1 MTGNPLSGILSIAF
15 LAAAATAV
23 PANGLVPSPA
33 RDRADQDVARLAE
46 EVDRRIDARLA
57 EAKVRPAPPADD
69 AEYLRR
75 VYLDLAGRIPSVAE
89 ARAFLDSRRPDR
101 RSRLVKDLLAGPAFA
116 NHFTTTW
123 RAALLPRADANN
135 LARIFA
141 PAFEAWL
148 RRQFVD
154 NTPYDR
160 LVRELLTVPVEPA
173 LKPPLDVTKLRSSPG
188 PIGFFLARQLQPED
202 LAAVTT
208 QVFLGVKLECAQCHN
223 HPFAKWTRKQFWET
237 AAFFNGFKR
246 ANPRALFGPATEDAS
261 RREIQIPNS
270 KRVVQASFLDGQAP
284 RWQDGDV
291 PRRKLADWL
300 TAAGNPYF
308 ARAAVNRVWAHFLGA
323 GLVDPID
330 EMGDENAPSHPEVLD
345 ALAEGF
351 VRHGYDLRFLIRA
364 VTATR
369 AYQRSAAGPD
379 RDKTG
384 RLFERMPVRGLTPE
398 QLFDSLAQATG
409 HVDAAPAPERA
420 FLFFRDASPRA
431 EFLREFASPEA
442 ATERRPTILQA
453 LKLMNGRFIADATS
467 LARSETLAAVADAP
481 FLSTAER
488 VEVLFLATLS
498 RRPRADEAV
507 RFTRYVEERAPARE
521 ALADVFWALLNS
533 GEFLLN
539 H

>member
-1 MTGNPLSGILSIAF
+1 MTANPLFRMLPIAILVAFAAIPASGLPAA
-15 LAAAATAV
+15 LARARTDSDAV
-23 PANGLVPSPA
+23 
-33 RDRADQDVARLAE
+33 RLAE

-57 EAKVRPAPPADD
+57 VVRVRPAPPADD
-69 AEYLRR
+69 AEFLRR

-101 RSRLVKDLLAGPAFA
+101 RPRLVEELLAGPAFA

-123 RAALLPRADANN
+123 RAVLMPQTDANN
-135 LARIFA
+135 LGRIFA
-141 PAFEAWL
+141 PGFEAWL
-148 RRQFVD
+148 RQQFVD

-173 LKPPLDVTKLRSSPG
+173 LKAPLDLNKLRSSPN
-188 PIGFFLARQLQPED
+188 PVGFFLARELQPES

-208 QVFLGVKLECAQCHN
+208 QVFLGVKLECAQCHD
-223 HPFAKWTRKQFWET
+223 HPFAKWTRQQFWET

-246 ANPRALFGPATEDAS
+246 ANPKAVFGPATEDPT

-270 KRVVQASFLDGQAP
+270 KGKAQATYLDGQTP
-284 RWQDGDV
+284 RWRDGDV
-291 PRRKLADWL
+291 PRRVLADWL
-300 TAAGNPYF
+300 TAAENPYF
-308 ARAAVNRVWAHFLGA
+308 ARATANRVWAHFLGA

-330 EMGDENAPSHPEVLD
+330 EMGDENGPSHPEVLD
-345 ALAEGF
+345 ALADGF
-351 VRHGYDLRFLIRA
+351 VRHGYDLRFLIRTI
-364 VTATR
+364 TATR
-369 AYQRSAAGPD
+369 AYQRSASGPD
-379 RDKTG
+379 RDKAE
-384 RLFERMPVRGLTPE
+384 RLFERMPVRGLSRE

-409 HVDAAPAPERA
+409 HVDAMPAAERA

-431 EFLREFASPEA
+431 EFLREFASPES
-442 ATERRPTILQA
+442 ATERKPTILQA
-453 LKLMNGRFIADATS
+453 LKLMNGRFITDATS
-467 LARSETLAAVADAP
+467 LSRSETLAAVADAP

-488 VEVLFLATLS
+488 VEALFLASLS
-498 RRPRADEAV
+498 RRPRPDEAV
-507 RFTRYVEERAPARE
+507 RFARYVEERAPGRA